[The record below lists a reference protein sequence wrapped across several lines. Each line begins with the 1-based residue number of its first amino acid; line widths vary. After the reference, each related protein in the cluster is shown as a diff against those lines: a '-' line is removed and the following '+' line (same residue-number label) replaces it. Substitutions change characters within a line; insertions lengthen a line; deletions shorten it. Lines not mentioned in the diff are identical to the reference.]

1 MKKNKTILES
11 HDTIYD
17 VNNWLV
23 FKKNFLA
30 GISRSAGA
38 WFFNIIILAA
48 LAYVFIPIFGSAM
61 QQTLDKLPKNL
72 NEVIIQID
80 KNDN

>member
-17 VNNWLV
+17 VSNWLV

-30 GISRSAGA
+30 GIARSAGV

>member
-1 MKKNKTILES
+1 MKNSKTLLES

-17 VNNWLV
+17 VSNWQI

-30 GISRSAGA
+30 GIARSAGA
-38 WFFNIIILAA
+38 WFFNIIVLIA

-61 QQTLDKLPKNL
+61 QQTIDKLPKNL
-72 NEVIIQID
+72 NEVIIQIE